1 MKEVKTPSMELLKR
15 CGCGIYRQ
23 AAVVDMVVAIMFG
36 LDDLMGLFQPN
47 YNFLIRILIYI
58 TIF

>member
-15 CGCGIYRQ
+15 CGCGIYRH
-23 AAVVDMVVAIMFG
+23 AAVVDMVVAMMFG

-47 YNFLIRILIYI
+47 
-58 TIF
+58 